1 MQYQISY
8 FSPGGYA
15 ESLTKA
21 FCRHL
26 PGDTYVSSLERED
39 TPYADIQL
47 VGFDFA
53 GTSLNAI
60 PLSVMEYLDK
70 LEEKTIFLFA
80 TLPFQPNDVLE
91 RRVHNNLQA
100 FLPRSCDFRGL
111 YLCPAQPPEALLEE
125 LKAVISQH
133 PENSR
138 AQYWLDRCRE
148 AVGHPDKADLQGAC
162 QFMKHVLQLQGT
174 AGKE

>member
-15 ESLTKA
+15 ESLAKA

-26 PGDTYVSSLERED
+26 PGDTYVSSLEQED

-53 GTSLNAI
+53 GTSLNAV

-80 TLPFQPNDVLE
+80 TLPFQPNDALE
-91 RRVHNNLQA
+91 RRIYNNLLA
-100 FLPRSCDFRGL
+100 FLPRQCDFRGL
-111 YLCPAQPPEALLEE
+111 YLCAAQPPEALLEE
-125 LKAVISQH
+125 LKAVISQQ

-138 AQYWLDRCRE
+138 AQYWLARCRE